1 MWMVITD
8 MTIKRFAPVL
18 AAALLAALPLVA
30 QQQPA
35 VNEKI
40 DVNLVLL
47 DAVVTDRSGQQIL
60 GLDKDNFVVKE
71 DGVPQQID
79 SVAYYTNRTLVT
91 STEENAAFKNEH
103 IRSDRYFVV
112 FLDKPQNGFLYD
124 ELIHARQA
132 LEKFVDQ
139 QMQPGDRMAIVGH
152 DVRLKVY
159 SDFSSDKTQLRKALN
174 DAIRFSRGLTGKSGL
189 ATDSIMHN
197 IDSSAMIDHTGNVY
211 EGLQVLAE
219 ALRPIKARKQLIL
232 ISPGILENGQS
243 VFAGTP
249 SESRF
254 YKPMIQELN
263 AADVTVSAIN
273 LDTQNPSLDPAVHD
287 TLERVTADT
296 NGTYY
301 RNATNFA
308 TPLKN
313 IEKDSSGYYLISYYT
328 KKDPGR
334 SGYQKVTV
342 SLTNPEFR
350 IKSREGY
357 LFGPKE
363 E

>member
-1 MWMVITD
+1 MKRITL
-8 MTIKRFAPVL
+8 IFASS
-18 AAALLAALPLVA
+18 LLAALPLAA

-35 VNEKI
+35 LNEKI

-47 DAVVTDRSGQQIL
+47 DATVTDRTGQQIL
-60 GLDKDNFVVKE
+60 GLDKDSFVVRE
-71 DGVPQQID
+71 DGVSQQID
-79 SVAYYTNRTLVT
+79 SVAYYTNRTLLT

-112 FLDKPQNGFLYD
+112 FLDKPQEGFLYS
-124 ELIHARQA
+124 ELIRARQA

-139 QMQPGDRMAIVGH
+139 RMQPGDRMAIVGH

-159 SDFSSDKTQLRKALN
+159 GDFTSDKTQLRKTLNEAL
-174 DAIRFSRGLTGKSGL
+174 RFGNGLTSNPSA
-189 ATDSIMHN
+189 ATDSILHN
-197 IDSSAMIDHTGNVY
+197 IDTSAMINRTGNVY

-219 ALRPIKARKQLIL
+219 ALRPIKGRKQLVL

-243 VFAGTP
+243 IFGGAPT
-249 SESRF
+249 ESRY
-254 YKPMIQELN
+254 YKPMIQQLN

-273 LDTQNPSLDPAVHD
+273 LNTQSQSLEPAIHD

-296 NGTYY
+296 NGTYF
-301 RNATNFA
+301 RNATNFE
-308 TPLKN
+308 TPLKK
-313 IEKDSSGYYLISYYT
+313 IEKDSSGYYLIGYYT
-328 KKDPGR
+328 KKDPAA

-357 LFGPKE
+357 LFGPQQ
-363 E
+363 